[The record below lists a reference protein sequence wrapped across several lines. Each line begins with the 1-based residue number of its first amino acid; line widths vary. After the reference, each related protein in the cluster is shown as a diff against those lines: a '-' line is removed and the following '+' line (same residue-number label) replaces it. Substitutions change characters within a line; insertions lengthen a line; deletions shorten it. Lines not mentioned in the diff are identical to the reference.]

1 MNSNEIFIICLSIG
15 ILIIFLLILIFFKGN
30 VLFILAI
37 SAIVIAFV
45 LIGICL
51 YVINNMLNRLDDN
64 SKGVGEDIGILKESV
79 KYLASDNQG
88 AGQYIVEFLD
98 LIDIKDIPTEGIKI
112 YKPEEHVF
120 KSENEKEKEN
130 EKERIVYDVEEQ
142 EIILE
147 SIIPVSKSTMN
158 LDNIQV
164 SSIVLSNA
172 MQRLVEKLRQQ
183 NTTINQTVQQ
193 VQEVQTTVV
202 NAVTSVTEQVV
213 NTIQNDTQVQQNIF
227 NSPTV
232 QQTIAQSTI
241 IVNAVTQSDVIQQIV
256 NNGGTVDL
264 VPIQNSIT
272 SINQTIN
279 KTITNINTMDE
290 FLYFV
295 DQTVKFVD
303 ENGNPVSI
311 YGGLTN

>member
-1 MNSNEIFIICLSIG
+1 MNSNEIFIVCLSIG
-15 ILIIFLLILIFFKGN
+15 ILILFLLILIFTKGN

-37 SAIVIAFV
+37 SAVVIAFV

-51 YVINNMLNRLDDN
+51 YLINNMLNRLDDN
-64 SKGVGEDIGILKESV
+64 SKGIGTDISLLKESV
-79 KYLASDNQG
+79 KYLATDNQG

-98 LIDIKDIPTEGIKI
+98 LIDTKDIPTEGIKI

-120 KSENEKEKEN
+120 IPENKNENES
-130 EKERIVYDVEEQ
+130 EQ
-142 EIILE
+142 EIERILYDIDDE
-147 SIIPVSKSTMN
+147 NLVPVSKAAIN
-158 LDNIQV
+158 LENTQV

-183 NTTINQTVQQ
+183 NTTINQTVEQ
-193 VQEVQTTVV
+193 VQQVQTTVV
-202 NAVTSVTEQVV
+202 NAVTAVTEQVV

-232 QQTIAQSTI
+232 QQTIAQSTT
-241 IVNAVTQSDVIQQIV
+241 IVNAVTQSDVIQNIV

-272 SINQTIN
+272 NINQTIN
-279 KTITNINTMDE
+279 KTITNINTMDD

-295 DQTVKFVD
+295 DQTIKFID
-303 ENGNPVSI
+303 SDGNLSSV
-311 YGGLTN
+311 YGGLSN